1 MPLKKS
7 LKQAMKELKRQLR
20 KQIKEEKKLHSANEL
35 MERSSMLLKQIEE
48 HPRFIAARTI
58 LMYHSLGDE
67 VQTHAFV
74 EKWHTSKHILLPIVQ
89 GDILILRHYQGKDFM
104 QVGAFG
110 IEEPVGEEFTDYDEI
125 ELGIIPGVA
134 FDRHGNRLGRGKGYY
149 DKLLPLLKQSYNIGI
164 CYRFQVLEDIPA
176 EPFDRKMDEVWTEE
190 GQWNKINEK

>member
-1 MPLKKS
+1 
-7 LKQAMKELKRQLR
+7 MKELKKQLR
-20 KQIKEEKKLHSANEL
+20 KQIREAKKSQQPDKLMAISAA
-35 MERSSMLLKQIEE
+35 LLEQIEK
-48 HPRFIAARTI
+48 HPRFIASDTV
-58 LMYHSLGDE
+58 LLYHSLGDE

-134 FDRHGNRLGRGKGYY
+134 FDRQGNRLGRGKGYY

-164 CYRFQVLEDIPA
+164 CYRFQALEEIPA
-176 EPFDRKMDEVWTEE
+176 EPFDRNMDEVWTEE